1 MVFEPAVMK
10 ETDRLR
16 IIARE
21 SEAHWGYDKAFMDT
35 FDRTFNIT
43 GEFIARYPIFCV
55 REHGEITAFWG
66 GMPEENVFHLEYF
79 YIGRQVIKRGY
90 GRRMWEHMTAW
101 CRGEEME
108 RVIFVT
114 SWQAVGFYEKMGALQ
129 DGVSRSLIDGR
140 DIPRFIYCI
149 KQGTCLDLKS
159 CP

>member
-43 GEFIARYPIFCV
+43 GEFIARYPVFCV

-66 GMPEENVFHLEYF
+66 GMPEENVFSSGVFLHRQAGDKTGIWKTHVGAYDCLVQGRGDGEGHLCHQLAGGW
-79 YIGRQVIKRGY
+79 I
-90 GRRMWEHMTAW
+90 
-101 CRGEEME
+101 
-108 RVIFVT
+108 
-114 SWQAVGFYEKMGALQ
+114 L
-129 DGVSRSLIDGR
+129 
-140 DIPRFIYCI
+140 
-149 KQGTCLDLKS
+149 
-159 CP
+159 